1 MSAGVQ
7 PEGFENYMLDVRD
20 ASIHAVQ
27 ALGGYDD
34 KVMLPALMMA
44 IVSVVRIYVDEGRF
58 ESMEFGMGVVNDG
71 MTALASDHKR
81 DIDGL
86 DNGH

>member
-20 ASIHAVQ
+20 ASIHAAL
-27 ALGGYDD
+27 ALGGFDD

-71 MTALASDHKR
+71 MTALASDHKK
-81 DIDGL
+81 DL
-86 DNGH
+86 NNGN

>member
-1 MSAGVQ
+1 MSAGVM

-27 ALGGYDD
+27 ALGEYDD

-44 IVSVVRIYVDEGRF
+44 IVSVVRIYVDEGKF
-58 ESMEFGMGVVNDG
+58 ESMDFGMGVVNAG
-71 MTALASDHKR
+71 ITELAHDHKR

-86 DNGH
+86 DNGS

>member
-1 MSAGVQ
+1 MSAGVM

-27 ALGGYDD
+27 ALGEYDD

-44 IVSVVRIYVDEGRF
+44 IVSVVRIYVDEGKF
-58 ESMEFGMGVVNDG
+58 ESMDFGMGVVNAG
-71 MTALASDHKR
+71 ITELAHDHKR

-86 DNGH
+86 DNGN

>member
-1 MSAGVQ
+1 MSAGVK

-58 ESMEFGMGVVNDG
+58 ESMDFGMGVVSEG
-71 MTALASDHKR
+71 MTALAGDHKK
-81 DIDGL
+81 DIN
-86 DNGH
+86 NGN

>member
-58 ESMEFGMGVVNDG
+58 ESMDFGMGIVNEG
-71 MTALASDHKR
+71 MTALASDNKK
-81 DIDGL
+81 DL
-86 DNGH
+86 NNGN

>member
-1 MSAGVQ
+1 
-7 PEGFENYMLDVRD
+7 MLDVRD

-58 ESMEFGMGVVNDG
+58 ESMDFGMGIVNEG
-71 MTALASDHKR
+71 MTALASDHKK
-81 DIDGL
+81 DL
-86 DNGH
+86 NNGN

>member
-1 MSAGVQ
+1 MSAGVM

-44 IVSVVRIYVDEGRF
+44 IVSVVRIYVDEGKF
-58 ESMEFGMGVVNDG
+58 ESMDFGMGVVNAG
-71 MTALASDHKR
+71 ITELAHDHKR

-86 DNGH
+86 DNGS